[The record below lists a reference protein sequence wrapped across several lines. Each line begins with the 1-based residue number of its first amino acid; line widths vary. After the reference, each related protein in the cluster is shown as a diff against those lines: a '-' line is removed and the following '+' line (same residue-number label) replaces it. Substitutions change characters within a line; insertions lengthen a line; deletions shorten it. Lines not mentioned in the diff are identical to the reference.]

1 MTAPQHTFTLDARGA
16 FSLAESATFGFG
28 QRDDPGFDGVMR
40 LAFRLDGGF
49 ETGVGVELRQDGT
62 RIQGVARGAA
72 PDQLAAVA
80 AQVARVLSLDHD
92 ASGYDVLADRDPV
105 VASLMAA
112 APGLRPPLFYSPYE
126 AAAWAVLS
134 ARRPRRQMAQLRT
147 RLARA
152 HGRTFELAGVRLS
165 AFPAPSVLA
174 SLTEFAG
181 IPAEKLERLHGVA
194 DQAQAGRLEAAC
206 LLELGPAAAQAELQR
221 LRGVGPFY
229 SQLVIIRGCGFTDVL
244 PVSERHLLSF
254 AGQLYQLGRPATDA
268 ELTDI
273 ADTWR
278 PWRTWV
284 SVLIRVAAPRILG
297 PSGSQSRRPAP
308 EADGPAGLTAGEAPH
323 PAGLWRTR
331 EYADEP
337 ARHGPNGRFPHGGA
351 HSHDQ

>member
-1 MTAPQHTFTLDARGA
+1 VPDLTVRAAPDTEAMTAPEHTFTVDASGA

-28 QRDDPGFDGVMR
+28 RRDDPGFDGVMR

-72 PDQLAAVA
+72 GNQLAAVA

-92 ASGYDVLADRDPV
+92 ATGYDVLADHDQV
-105 VASLMAA
+105 VARLMVA

-134 ARRPRRQMAQLRT
+134 ARRPRRQMAQLRAQ
-147 RLARA
+147 LAST
-152 HGRTFELAGVRLS
+152 HGRAFELAGVQLS

-174 SLTEFAG
+174 SLAEFAG
-181 IPAEKLERLHGVA
+181 IPAEKMDRLHGVA
-194 DQAQAGRLEAAC
+194 EQAQAGRLEAAR
-206 LLELGPAAAQAELQR
+206 LFELGPAAAQAELQR

-229 SQLVIIRGCGFTDVL
+229 SQLVTIRGCGFTDVL
-244 PVSERHLLSF
+244 PVGEGHLLGL

-268 ELTDI
+268 ELTEI
-273 ADTWR
+273 AQAWR

-284 SVLIRVAAPRILG
+284 SVLIRAAAPRILG
-297 PSGSQSRRPAP
+297 PS
-308 EADGPAGLTAGEAPH
+308 AGAS
-323 PAGLWRTR
+323 
-331 EYADEP
+331 
-337 ARHGPNGRFPHGGA
+337 N
-351 HSHDQ
+351 